1 MRENLLCCCSL
12 VALQFATKI
21 SQVVQKVV
29 LTVFSSS
36 HKTSVVSRDLISQKG
51 LTSQD
56 ESFVLHC
63 AKNILLRVLTYFI
76 VIFWHVFNF
85 QSD

>member
-12 VALQFATKI
+12 VALPFATKI
-21 SQVVQKVV
+21 LQVVQKVV

-36 HKTSVVSRDLISQKG
+36 HKTSVVSRDLISQEG

-56 ESFVLHC
+56 KSFVLHC
-63 AKNILLRVLTYFI
+63 AKNILLIGTNLF
-76 VIFWHVFNF
+76 H
-85 QSD
+85 SDILACIQFPI